1 MVKLKVH
8 WLALVFLTFGLLGWA
23 VVLWTSQQGLPS
35 PVLPPASLITLAGIG
50 LVNTGLGVWVFLSK
64 RRKIQARIHP
74 MTAARVVVLGQAAAY
89 GGALVAGWHAGILL
103 YLLPAG
109 AAGSQSTGWGWGY
122 LIAGLALAGIGYL
135 VEFLCKI
142 DQDDDEDEET
152 ETSTNPLLGGIDP
165 AEGESGYAR
174 STHEG

>member
-1 MVKLKVH
+1 MVKLKLH
-8 WLALVFLTFGLLGWA
+8 WLALVFLASGLIGWA
-23 VVLWTSQQGLPS
+23 VVFFTSQRGLPS

-50 LVNTGLGVWVFLSK
+50 LVNLGLGVWVFLSK

-103 YLLPAG
+103 YLVPAG

-122 LIAGLALAGIGYL
+122 LIAGTVLAGIGFL

-142 DQDDDEDEET
+142 DEDDDDEDVEPT
-152 ETSTNPLLGGIDP
+152 THKLLGGIDP

-174 STHEG
+174 TTTES